1 MLSAVCVC
9 VCVSC
14 DWQCQLGS
22 AFWLCYRFYRRW
34 GEGGG
39 ADETDGGSSDIWTNL
54 IFLDI
59 AEAFELCLVI
69 RKTHFESKSSD

>member
-1 MLSAVCVC
+1 MSV
-9 VCVSC
+9 
-14 DWQCQLGS
+14 G
-22 AFWLCYRFYRRW
+22 LCLLALLQILQEV
-34 GEGGG
+34 GGGGG